1 MNQNRLNTLKDFIGF
16 CKAELNIQT
25 LPKISLLNDK
35 SFVEQNRSFGEYNP
49 QTNAIKVVALNRNLA
64 DICRSLAHELC
75 HHRQNELDMI
85 YNEAGDTG
93 TDIENDANA
102 MAGILMRDFGKR
114 NVDVY
119 ELGSLEKNNLRESL
133 YEVQQ
138 LPINNSII
146 FGVKHHSKSDAQ
158 AVVNYVKRHFSPE
171 DKVVFM
177 GEGGDGNSKYVA
189 GSEQEMIYDELSS
202 YFDSLV
208 NDSWDG
214 ADLDVMNDQSTLYK
228 MQKEKTGLS
237 HNQILAANWASMV
250 GQNILQGQSVADF
263 TPEDYLSPEGIKF
276 LKVSAQ
282 EAGLPLSDNLY
293 EPTEEDYDTLYRL
306 SFPEDHGDKHT
317 KVASAANAFNE
328 SRDEN
333 LLRKLEQYESRG
345 YKVIATAGE
354 GHIDLIKAMLKK

>member
-1 MNQNRLNTLKDFIGF
+1 MNQNKLNTLKDFIAF
-16 CKAELNIQT
+16 CKSELNIQT

-35 SFVEQNRSFGEYNP
+35 SFVQEFRSFGEYNP
-49 QTNAIKVVALNRNLA
+49 QTNSIKVVALNRNLA

-75 HHRQNELDMI
+75 HHRQNELGMLYDL
-85 YNEAGDTG
+85 AGDTG
-93 TDIENDANA
+93 SDIENDANA
-102 MAGILMRDFGKR
+102 MAGIIMRDYGKK
-114 NVDVY
+114 NVNVY
-119 ELGSLEKNNLRESL
+119 DLGSLAKSNLRESL

-158 AVVNYVKRHFSPE
+158 AVVNYVKKHFSPE

-177 GEGGDGNSKYVA
+177 GEGGDDSSKYVA

-202 YFDSLV
+202 YFDNLV

-214 ADLDVMNDQSTLYK
+214 ADLNVMNDQSTLYK

-263 TPEDYLSPEGIKF
+263 APEDYLSPEGIKF
-276 LKVSAQ
+276 LKTSAQ

-306 SFPEDHGDKHT
+306 SFPEDHGDKYT
-317 KVASAANAFNE
+317 KVSKAADAFNQV
-328 SRDEN
+328 RDEN
-333 LLRKLEQYESRG
+333 LLRKLKQYESRG